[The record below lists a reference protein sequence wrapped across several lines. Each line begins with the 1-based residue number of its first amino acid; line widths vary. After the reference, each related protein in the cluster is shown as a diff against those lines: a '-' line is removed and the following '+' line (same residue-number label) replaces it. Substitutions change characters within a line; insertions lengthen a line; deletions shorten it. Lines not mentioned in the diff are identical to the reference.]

1 MNERKAEG
9 REVNGRI
16 EEKYRCNNK
25 QIKIIKTKNS
35 KKKQHGIRTDTETLK
50 LIDRGTDF
58 GNDKTYGLKQ
68 KKLSQRIRKKKK
80 RKQG

>member
-1 MNERKAEG
+1 M
-9 REVNGRI
+9 RE
-16 EEKYRCNNK
+16 
-25 QIKIIKTKNS
+25 
-35 KKKQHGIRTDTETLK
+35 KQHGIRTDIQTLK
-50 LIDRGTDF
+50 LIDRVTDF